1 MMASILRR
9 SARHLASALG
19 LSAAALAASAVMA
32 GGAAAADRA
41 LVVGI
46 GTYQNLPPELFLHGP
61 KNDIL
66 AMQGLLTKTLGFA
79 PETVKVLKDGE
90 ATREAVL
97 GQIQQWLIDGTKP
110 GDRVYF
116 YFSGHGLQVKDLNGD
131 EEDGMDEALAPFDI
145 KPGDTDFTNTILDDD
160 LEPLLEKLRDRQVT
174 VVIDACHSGTISRSL
189 TVDVA
194 KGIEGARYLP
204 RPFAKPIDQKLTRGI
219 RIDTGV
225 IDKPAKLTEAGITT
239 WSAAAPYQVAWDDTR
254 LPEDKRN
261 GVFTTAY
268 IAGSQAGKA
277 DANGNGLISNA
288 ELFEFVK
295 TESAA
300 YCKTQKNCENLD
312 PQLETQAA
320 ALGASVAKPET
331 KPQTVVTPVKIEN
344 NTVEVPPDPAYAA
357 TSGQTVETPTTT
369 PATAY
374 AAAPAY
380 VDANPVAAVTDIVGK
395 PETGAV
401 VVKLDHAGPMKK
413 GDVFHISVTSKT
425 AGNLILLDVNGKG
438 EATQIFPNEFAKKIT
453 PLKAG
458 STLTIPDDYYGFDFE
473 ADGNGESVLVA
484 LVVSDPVDLKDV
496 APATRGL
503 KATTAARDTVSS
515 IVTRLQKTWTGD
527 LDTRGIQWS
536 MGTLKYTIE

>member
-1 MMASILRR
+1 MMVPKIRRLRPFL
-9 SARHLASALG
+9 SSLA
-19 LSAAALAASAVMA
+19 LSCAGVAATGLAAT
-32 GGAAAADRA
+32 GAAAADRA
-41 LVVGI
+41 LVIGI
-46 GTYQNLPPELFLHGP
+46 GTYQNLPPDLFLHGP

-66 AMQGLLTKTLGFA
+66 AIQGLLTKTLGYA
-79 PETVKVLKDGE
+79 PDTVKVLKDGE
-90 ATREAVL
+90 ATRDAVL
-97 GQIQQWLIDGTKP
+97 GQIQSWLIDGTKP
-110 GDRVYF
+110 GDRVYL

-160 LEPLLEKLRDRQVT
+160 LEPLLEKLKDRQVT

-204 RPFAKPIDQKLTRGI
+204 RPFAKPVDQKLTRGI

-268 IAGSQAGKA
+268 IAGSQPGKA

-295 TESAA
+295 AESAA

-312 PQLETQAA
+312 PQLETQTG
-320 ALGASVAKPET
+320 ALGASVAKPEA
-331 KPQTVVTPVKIEN
+331 KPQTVVAPVKIEN
-344 NTVEVPPDPAYAA
+344 NKVEPPADAAYVA
-357 TSGQTVETPTTT
+357 TPQTTTQTTT
-369 PATAY
+369 PAATTAY
-374 AAAPAY
+374 ATAPAY

-395 PETGAV
+395 PDTGDV
-401 VVKLDHAGPMKK
+401 VVKIDHAGAMKK
-413 GDVFHISVTSKT
+413 GDVFHVSVTSKQ

-453 PLKAG
+453 PLKPG
-458 STLTIPDDYYGFDFE
+458 KTLTIPDDYYGFDFE
-473 ADGNGESVLVA
+473 ADGNGESVFVA

-503 KATTAARDTVSS
+503 KAPTAARDTVAT
-515 IVTRLQKTWTGD
+515 IVGKLQKTWTGD
-527 LDTRGIQWS
+527 LDTRGIKWS
-536 MGTLKYTIE
+536 MGTLKYTVE

>member
-1 MMASILRR
+1 MTGSSRRRLR
-9 SARHLASALG
+9 ARLCGLLASTG
-19 LSAAALAASAVMA
+19 LLATTALAAGPAT
-32 GGAAAADRA
+32 AADRA
-41 LVVGI
+41 LLIGI

-61 KNDIL
+61 KNDVV

-79 PETVKVLKDGE
+79 PETIKVLKDGE
-90 ATREAVL
+90 ATRDTVT

-110 GDRVYF
+110 GDRVYL
-116 YFSGHGLQVKDLNGD
+116 YFSGHGLQVKDLSGD

-145 KPGDTDFTNTILDDD
+145 KPGDTDFTNTILDDE
-160 LEPLLEKLRDRQVT
+160 LEPLLAKLKDRQVT

-189 TVDVA
+189 SVDVA
-194 KGIEGARYLP
+194 NGIEGARYLP
-204 RPFAKPIDQKLTRGI
+204 RPFAKPVDQKLTRGI

-254 LPEDKRN
+254 LPEDKRH

-268 IAGSQAGKA
+268 IAGSEPGKA
-277 DANGNGLISNA
+277 DANSNGLISNA
-288 ELFEFVK
+288 ELFEYVK
-295 TESAA
+295 AESAA
-300 YCKTQKNCENLD
+300 YCKTQKNCQNLD
-312 PQLETQAA
+312 PQLETQAG
-320 ALGASVAKPET
+320 ALGVSVAKPEA

-344 NTVEVPPDPAYAA
+344 NKVEVPADPAYTA
-357 TSGQTVETPTTT
+357 TPGQTTT
-369 PATAY
+369 PAVTNIA

-380 VDANPVAAVTDIVGK
+380 VDANPLAAVTDIVGK
-395 PETGAV
+395 PDTGEV
-401 VVKLDHAGPMKK
+401 VVKLDRTGPMKK
-413 GDVFHISVTSKT
+413 GDVFHISVTSKK

-438 EATQIFPNEFAKKIT
+438 EATQIFPNEFAQKIT
-453 PLKAG
+453 PLTPD

-473 ADGNGESVLVA
+473 ADGKGDSVLVA

-503 KATTAARDTVSS
+503 KAASAARETVSS

-527 LDTRGIQWS
+527 LDTRGIQWQ
-536 MGTLKYTIE
+536 MGTLTYTIE